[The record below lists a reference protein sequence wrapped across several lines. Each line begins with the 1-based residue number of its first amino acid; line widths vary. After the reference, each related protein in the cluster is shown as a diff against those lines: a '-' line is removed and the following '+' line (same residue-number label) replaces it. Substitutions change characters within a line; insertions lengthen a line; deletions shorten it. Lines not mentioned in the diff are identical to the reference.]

1 MKTTH
6 VLMMSALV
14 FVVGLLTGLQLNSST
29 DKQPWPASS
38 ADITQQVDPAPEVP
52 APLAQSLAPAPV
64 VDVAEVEQLQLKIK
78 DLEQQLSVQDQM
90 LELAQQSLQQGLV
103 SEPAKPEQSTDAAE
117 TSISPE
123 QASSFLPE
131 PFASL
136 MAKQRGLAIDYL
148 NQHQLEGIDS
158 EWAYQ
163 MELKIADHFATHEHA
178 SQVNLSSVSCK
189 TSICEI
195 RGYEYDPE
203 RFIAVYNAMQT
214 QNWWRYSSSYA
225 FQDSNEQGR
234 YFYLLAELK
243 R

>member
-1 MKTTH
+1 LKTTYIL
-6 VLMMSALV
+6 VLTAVV
-14 FVVGLLTGLQLNSST
+14 FTAGLLFGLQFNNST
-29 DKQPWPASS
+29 DKELESAST
-38 ADITQQVDPAPEVP
+38 ADMTQEVNP
-52 APLAQSLAPAPV
+52 APAPQAQYMV
-64 VDVAEVEQLQLKIK
+64 TLPAVDTAEMDRLHRRIK
-78 DLEQQLSVQDQM
+78 DLEQQLSAQDQM
-90 LELAQQSLQQGLV
+90 LELAQQSLQQSFS
-103 SEPAKPEQSTDAAE
+103 SETKDPEQNTDAAR
-117 TSISPE
+117 TAISPE

-148 NQHQLEGIDS
+148 NQHQLEEIDS

-163 MELKIADHFATHEHA
+163 IELKIADHFATHEHA

-195 RGYEYDPE
+195 RGYEYEPE

>member
-6 VLMMSALV
+6 VLMVSVLV
-14 FVVGLLTGLQLNSST
+14 FVVGLVTGLQLNSST
-29 DKQPWPASS
+29 DKQPEPGSS
-38 ADITQQVDPAPEVP
+38 ADRTQLLDPAPELP
-52 APLAQSLAPAPV
+52 APLVQPLAQAPV
-64 VDVAEVEQLQLKIK
+64 VDATEVEQLQLKVR
-78 DLEQQLSVQDQM
+78 DLEQQLSAQDQM
-90 LELAQQSLQQGLV
+90 LELAQQSLQQGLA
-103 SEPAKPEQSTDAAE
+103 SETKDPEQNTDAAG
-117 TSISPE
+117 TAISPE

-136 MAKQRGLAIDYL
+136 MAKQAGQAIDYL
-148 NQHQLEGIDS
+148 NQHQVEEIDS

-195 RGYEYDPE
+195 RGYEYEPE
-203 RFIAVYNAMQT
+203 RFIVVYNAMQT